1 MKRKIEINTM
11 IARNVY
17 TTESFAF
24 IKMVLEI
31 FCKETIPEKAIEIH
45 RQNKP
50 NYYTDEFRLYGTKEK
65 GIRYHSHYKIAQTKQ
80 DKSNIYTHIN
90 ETFGYADFW
99 VKFIIGSHDGLLLEI
114 DVKDKQKADGI
125 LELFEKEFGYSR
137 EQTKE
142 EVFDEVIHE
151 LRTRGSERN
160 GEYGIEMGLTAT
172 QIYPDDFWAQFY
184 LGLSY
189 ALNNQHKKAI
199 KHLETATKI
208 DPKNYDVLYNLAK
221 SYLEAGQLKKAK
233 NAILQAKS
241 LAENN
246 HVIIYYLALILD
258 KMDDK
263 EGAIQYYK
271 KTLETSPDKKP
282 SDKRT
287 SKSYL
292 IEAEKRLKELE

>member
-17 TTESFAF
+17 TSESFDFVKKA
-24 IKMVLEI
+24 VEI
-31 FCKETIPEKAIEIH
+31 FCKDTIPEKASEIH

-50 NYYTDEFRLYGTKEK
+50 NHYTDEFRLYGTKEK
-65 GIRYHSHYKIAQTKQ
+65 GIKYHSYYKIAETKQ
-80 DKSNIYTHIN
+80 AQSNIYTHTN

-99 VKFIIGSHDGLLLEI
+99 IKFTLSSHNGLVLEI
-114 DVKDKQKADGI
+114 DVEDKQKAEGI

-142 EVFDEVIHE
+142 EVFDEIIHE
-151 LRTRGSERN
+151 LRTRGSERD
-160 GEYGIEMGLTAT
+160 GKYGIEMGLTAI

-189 ALNNQHKKAI
+189 ALSNQHKKALE
-199 KHLETATKI
+199 HLVAATKI
-208 DPKNYDVLYNLAK
+208 DPKSYDGFYNLAK
-221 SYLEAGQLKKAK
+221 SYLELGQLEQAKK
-233 NAILQAKS
+233 AILQAKS
-241 LAENN
+241 LTDNN

-263 EGAIQYYK
+263 EEAIKYYK
-271 KTLETSPDKKP
+271 KALKTSPEKKS

-287 SKSYL
+287 SKSYQN
-292 IEAEKRLKELE
+292 EAQKRLKELE